1 MSVEEEKY
9 QEMVA
14 TLTKIRDDFTK
25 YGLNGTLTGLM
36 GIEIHPEKLELR
48 SQVLAGNGLN
58 NYCARQAVRVKN
70 PRIGKSKTMLDKS
83 NVSIVFAAPLLKLP
97 ASLDVWQ
104 YSSFP
109 LAEIAQAIGFSKIE
123 LDKVTDKYWEES
135 QNGVPEIFSHKVVTK
150 ENPYKNLDGVFYMVL
165 KFENNP
171 LGQKQVELLEHY
183 LLAKSEFALKVMEK
197 AGELEVVKGKKW
209 SAPKLH
215 RNWVEVVSQPEF
227 NGLGI
232 S

>member
-1 MSVEEEKY
+1 MSIEEEKY
-9 QEMVA
+9 QEMIA

-48 SQVLAGNGLN
+48 AQVIAGNGLN

-70 PRIGKSKTMLDKS
+70 SIIGKGKSRLDKGD
-83 NVSIVFAAPLLKLP
+83 VSIVYTTPLLELP
-97 ASLDVWQ
+97 ASLDVCQ
-104 YSSFP
+104 YTSFP

-135 QNGVPEIFSHKVVTK
+135 QNGVPEVFRQKVVTEK
-150 ENPYKNLDGVFYMVL
+150 NPYKNLDGVFYMVL

-209 SAPKLH
+209 STPKLH
-215 RNWVEVVSQPEF
+215 RSWVETVSQQEF
-227 NGLGI
+227 DGLGI